1 MLGDES
7 MKEAVSGGGRGCFR
21 MATREGSS
29 DPADA
34 QPGISELRLCT
45 VRGTRTSAFK
55 KNIDFLAL
63 CPLQISLR
71 NL

>member
-21 MATREGSS
+21 MATHEESS

-34 QPGISELRLCT
+34 QPGTSELGLCT
-45 VRGTRTSAFK
+45 GCGTRTSAFK
-55 KNIDFLAL
+55 KNIYLLAL